1 MTKELSSIT
10 PKDILSTDM
19 FTSLVTDLG
28 VCCKQASSCDFTFFC
43 LVSKN
48 EKEGGNGNVNAG
60 IKDALL
66 YHAKPSQKHLEALI
80 KANNHLAVMIL
91 ELKAELGT
99 DKEEL

>member
-1 MTKELSSIT
+1 MVKELSSMT
-10 PKDILSTDM
+10 PEDILSTDT
-19 FTSLVTDLG
+19 FTSMVTDLG
-28 VCCKQASSCDFTFFC
+28 VLCKQGKECNFTFFC
-43 LVSKN
+43 LVSKE